1 MNKTNSRAS
10 ALLRMAEAA
19 PAKTIVQMINGL
31 LAILRKRGIAIVDF
45 EDADRTVHG
54 FKIFTTTAYLLATK
68 PKPMEE
74 NADGEHQHE

>member
-10 ALLRMAEAA
+10 TLLRMAEAA
-19 PAKTIVQMINGL
+19 PAKTIVQTINGL

-74 NADGEHQHE
+74 NAGGEHQHE

>member
-1 MNKTNSRAS
+1 MNKTSNRAN

-19 PAKTIVQMINGL
+19 PAKTIVQTINGL

-45 EDADRTVHG
+45 EDAERTVHG

-68 PKPMEE
+68 PKPREE
-74 NADGEHQHE
+74 NADGDHQHE

>member
-19 PAKTIVQMINGL
+19 PAKTIVQTINGL

-54 FKIFTTTAYLLATK
+54 FKIFTTTAYLLVTK